1 MNYKEYKEKLK
12 NEYNEYKEKQK
23 IKLDKFKRKQAENLE
38 KFKIKNNK
46 TKKNKI
52 IKGGILNVASMN
64 SINPIISIIC
74 YKLYELIKYNI
85 NIITDNNNE
94 VLQLIKNNIY
104 KDSFIQSLPINK
116 LLLEILKT
124 HNLTS
129 EPIVIREIN
138 TNIHN
143 LLTGNSDEIKNKMF
157 EHVVTILG
165 NIPKLLP
172 QQNRFGSDEFI
183 QSDTIKYRC
192 SRVS

>member
-52 IKGGILNVASMN
+52 IKGGILSATSMN
-64 SINPIISIIC
+64 SINPIIEIIC
-74 YKLYELIKYNI
+74 DKLYKLIRHNI
-85 NIITDNNNE
+85 NIITDDNNE
-94 VLQLIKNNIY
+94 VLRLINNNIY
-104 KDSFIQSLPINK
+104 KDSFIQSLPINR
-116 LLLEILKT
+116 LLLDIFKKHTLS
-124 HNLTS
+124 S
-129 EPIVIREIN
+129 EEVVMKKIRETIN
-138 TNIHN
+138 I
-143 LLTGNSDEIKNKMF
+143 LLSSESDNIKNKMF

-172 QQNRFGSDEFI
+172 QQNRFGSDEFR

-192 SRVS
+192 SRV